1 MIAEVEIPGQTYTSQ
16 IVWVVLA
23 VTTLLIFFVVAFP
36 VAILFKRKL
45 MKQAPVVRKKVVV
58 LKNNSIYRGWKI
70 ASAVVLKIVCQFVD
84 CDGSN

>member
-1 MIAEVEIPGQTYTSQ
+1 MYTSQ

-36 VAILFKRKL
+36 LAILFKRKL

-58 LKNNSIYRGWKI
+58 LKNNSIYSGWEI
-70 ASAVVLKIVCQFVD
+70 ASWSFMNLVD
-84 CDGSN
+84 YNNKYNI